1 MYINDVEEYVSFL
14 TKHKISADAF
24 LYMYLISIKDYPLM
38 FKYLSYSYGKG
49 LSYDELMSL
58 TSRGYLVNLNYNP
71 KAEFS
76 ADMFEVTSK
85 FTDIMDKCIS
95 ANPADE
101 FWDAYPAYLWIEG
114 KRFAA
119 RNMDKDEFTKI
130 YMSKVGKTKAEHQTV
145 MEALEFGKNN
155 QRINIGLDKFI
166 RTKMYND
173 LAKEMV
179 NGPKNSTYGDREF

>member
-14 TKHKISADAF
+14 TKHKMSADAF
-24 LYMYLISIKDYPLM
+24 LYMYLIATKDYPLM
-38 FKYLSYSYGKG
+38 FKYLSSGYGKG
-49 LSYDELMSL
+49 LSYEELMSL

-71 KAEFS
+71 TVSFS

-85 FTDIMDKCIS
+85 FTDILDNWIK

-101 FWDAYPAYLWIEG
+101 FWDAYPTYLWIEG

-119 RNMDKDEFTKI
+119 RNMDKDEFTKL
-130 YMSKVGKTKAEHQTV
+130 YMSKIAKTKAEHKTI
-145 MEALEFGKNN
+145 MDALEFGKNN
-155 QRINIGLDKFI
+155 QRINVGLDKFI
-166 RTKMYND
+166 KTRMYND

-179 NGPKNSTYGDREF
+179 DAPKNTTYGDREF